1 VFDEAFDGVGRRDD
15 DGEEESK
22 GKKDAKG
29 SKDSGT
35 KMIVRNVAF
44 EATKRDLSQLFGP
57 FGQLKSLRMPRKFD
71 GSHRGFAFIE
81 FVTKK
86 EAANAYAAVKNT
98 HLHGRHL
105 VLEYAKEDEALQD
118 LRERTA
124 MQFTG
129 TKKTYKREME
139 QAADAPAPSR
149 KAKFMKGL
157 VEGDAFDSNFS

>member
-1 VFDEAFDGVGRRDD
+1 MGAWGGRDD
-15 DGEEESK
+15 DGEEETK
-22 GKKDAKG
+22 GKAKG

-81 FVTKK
+81 FITKK

-105 VLEYAKEDEALQD
+105 VLEYAKEEEALQVSV
-118 LRERTA
+118 RTA
-124 MQFTG
+124 LCGISTA
-129 TKKTYKREME
+129 KK
-139 QAADAPAPSR
+139 A
-149 KAKFMKGL
+149 
-157 VEGDAFDSNFS
+157 VESIHKNGG

>member
-1 VFDEAFDGVGRRDD
+1 VGARVGTGGGGDRRGD
-15 DGEEESK
+15 DGEEETK
-22 GKKDAKG
+22 GKAKG

-44 EATKRDLSQLFGP
+44 EATKRDLSQLFAP

-71 GSHRGFAFIE
+71 GSHRGFAFID

-105 VLEYAKEDEALQD
+105 VLEYAKQDEALQVSVKPF
-118 LRERTA
+118 LRRIQ
-124 MQFTG
+124 M
-129 TKKTYKREME
+129 
-139 QAADAPAPSR
+139 
-149 KAKFMKGL
+149 
-157 VEGDAFDSNFS
+157 